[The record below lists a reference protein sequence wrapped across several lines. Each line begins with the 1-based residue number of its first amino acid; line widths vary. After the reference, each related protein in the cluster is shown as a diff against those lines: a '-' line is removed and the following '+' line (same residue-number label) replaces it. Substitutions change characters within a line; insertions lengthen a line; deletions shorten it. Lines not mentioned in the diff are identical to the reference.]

1 MRSRTSSSKLF
12 LELFRKQIW
21 VFALSCFGY
30 FMVGPVLF
38 LMRIGEWEGSSLYG
52 RELSRADMTEMFLQI
67 VRADGEGGSN
77 FLIPFI
83 LGTLALG
90 VVAAWNGFAY
100 LHARNKVDLYH
111 SLPVKR
117 EKLFL
122 IHVMIGAA
130 DYIIPAL
137 LWFVLSCVVAGVKN
151 VFTLQTAAAL
161 ACDWLLGLIFCLYAF
176 AITTLAMMLTGRL
189 LTGVLGTAVFFFL
202 DILIGV
208 IVMGFQSVYFDTM
221 VDARSNLFLGIG
233 PAVLSPLNLTF
244 KAFRSWYG
252 GNGWGTALTAAA
264 AAVIL
269 LALSLFIYLKRPSEA
284 AGKAMVFFGA
294 GECIKVILS
303 VTAALALGLIFGEAT
318 GEASDFWMIFGLLL
332 GFAFIYALI
341 QMIYTLD
348 IRRCFSGKAAFIA
361 GLVITFGIAAAC
373 RFDVMGY
380 DKYLPAKDK
389 IDTIAVSVDNQVSCM
404 YDSNMYDEIRLEHA
418 QMPCD
423 DETYAILERFVSGS
437 MIYHKTSKDFDE
449 ETVWKEVRVRLKNG
463 KTYKRG
469 YTMYRK
475 DVEQELLT
483 LYRKKEYREASWPV
497 LAAGEEQLLGMRV
510 HCNQKLL
517 SDDVYY
523 QNDTKGTVLEK
534 EDALKVF
541 AALQEDLAAVD
552 PDTFLRELP
561 FAMVQCQMDLTGA
574 GFGEKP
580 LWQDESYGWA
590 DRTQPIWTASVLVYP
605 SFEKTGKALKALGI
619 EPVQTPDAEDVT
631 KIEIWETDEATG
643 AEKETTV
650 TETDQI
656 RQLLDGMTLSCAVP
670 YTRGGSG
677 SSSWTAPRQ
686 MATLYVKA
694 EGGEE
699 IICSGWLKE

>member
-38 LMRIGEWEGSSLYG
+38 LMRIGEWEGNSMYG
-52 RELSRADMTEMFLQI
+52 SAPSRAEMTEMFLQI
-67 VRADGEGGSN
+67 VRGGDGGSN
-77 FLIPFI
+77 LMIPFI

-90 VVAAWNGFAY
+90 VVAAWNGFSY

-122 IHVMIGAA
+122 IHVLIGAA

-137 LWFVLSCVVAGVKN
+137 LWFVLSCVVTGVKN

-161 ACDWLLGLIFCLYAF
+161 ACSWLLGLVFCLYAF

-202 DILIGV
+202 NMLIGM
-208 IVMGFQSVYFDTM
+208 IVMGFQSACYNTM
-221 VDARSNLFLGIG
+221 VGARSDYFLGIG
-233 PAVLSPLNLTF
+233 PAVLSPLNITIRSF
-244 KAFRSWYG
+244 WSWYG
-252 GNGWGTALTAAA
+252 GNGWTMALTAAA

-284 AGKAMVFFGA
+284 AGKAMVFFRT

-318 GEASDFWMIFGLLL
+318 GVASDFWMIFGLVL
-332 GFAFIYALI
+332 GFVFFYALI

-348 IRRCFSGKAAFIA
+348 IRKCLSGKAAFIA
-361 GLVITFGIAAAC
+361 GLVITFGIAAVC
-373 RFDVMGY
+373 RFDLTGY

-389 IDTIAVSVDNQVSCM
+389 IDTIAFSVDSQVSCM
-404 YDSNMYDEIRLEHA
+404 YDSNMYDEVRLEHA

-423 DETYAILERFVSGS
+423 DETYAILERFVTGS
-437 MIYHKTSKDFDE
+437 MIYHKTSHEYE
-449 ETVWKEVRVRLKNG
+449 EESVWKEVRVRLKNG

-469 YTMYRK
+469 YTVYRK

-483 LYRKKEYREASWPV
+483 LYRKKEYREATWPM
-497 LAAGEEQLLGMRV
+497 LAAEEEQLLGMKV
-510 HCNQKLL
+510 YCSQKLL
-517 SDDVYY
+517 SDDAYY
-523 QNDTKGTVLEK
+523 GEDTKGTVLEK

-541 AALQEDLAAVD
+541 AALQEDLNSVD
-552 PDTFLRELP
+552 PDTFLREFP
-561 FAMVQCQMDLTGA
+561 FALIQCQMDLTGA

-580 LWQDESYGWA
+580 YWVDESYGWA
-590 DRTQPIWTASVLVYP
+590 DRTQPIWTAAVPVYP

-619 EPVQTPDAEDVT
+619 EPVKTPDAEDVT

-643 AEKETTV
+643 TEKQTTV
-650 TETDQI
+650 TDTDQI
-656 RQLLDGMTLSCAVP
+656 RQLLESMTLSCTVP

-677 SSSWTAPRQ
+677 MNSWTSPRQ
-686 MATLYVKA
+686 MVTLYVKA
-694 EGGEE
+694 ENGEE